1 MPLEGSALDGLTNS
15 PPSVHRLSEAH
26 RKIMAD
32 PAVFSVDQLG
42 IKDIDGY
49 SHVWYGNYLK
59 FFERGAQRF
68 LGGGRVVRVG
78 HLKYKRS
85 VPWGANSS
93 RIESYLVSCAAGR
106 ALVFQRWCVGHDADS
121 TFATCLSELSVEG
134 CARLP
139 AVMEPKARLLAGAA
153 GGREPMLAMAVKNLE
168 SSGVPPISAAE
179 GIVGRMVV
187 PRHVFA
193 DMVAESGKMQIVDA
207 MDLFEQS
214 RTETVGGQQG
224 LKAFLDRG
232 LALVVGQID
241 ELVLAEG
248 VALGASCLLY
258 TSPSPRD

>member
-93 RIESYLVSCAAGR
+93 RIESYLR
-106 ALVFQRWCVGHDADS
+106 RPP
-121 TFATCLSELSVEG
+121 
-134 CARLP
+134 ARL
-139 AVMEPKARLLAGAA
+139 
-153 GGREPMLAMAVKNLE
+153 
-168 SSGVPPISAAE
+168 
-179 GIVGRMVV
+179 MV
-187 PRHVFA
+187 R
-193 DMVAESGKMQIVDA
+193 
-207 MDLFEQS
+207 
-214 RTETVGGQQG
+214 GQ
-224 LKAFLDRG
+224 
-232 LALVVGQID
+232 
-241 ELVLAEG
+241 
-248 VALGASCLLY
+248 
-258 TSPSPRD
+258 

>member
-1 MPLEGSALDGLTNS
+1 
-15 PPSVHRLSEAH
+15 
-26 RKIMAD
+26 
-32 PAVFSVDQLG
+32 
-42 IKDIDGY
+42 
-49 SHVWYGNYLK
+49 
-59 FFERGAQRF
+59 
-68 LGGGRVVRVG
+68 
-78 HLKYKRS
+78 
-85 VPWGANSS
+85 
-93 RIESYLVSCAAGR
+93 
-106 ALVFQRWCVGHDADS
+106 
-121 TFATCLSELSVEG
+121 
-134 CARLP
+134 
-139 AVMEPKARLLAGAA
+139 
-153 GGREPMLAMAVKNLE
+153 MAVKNLE

-248 VALGASCLLY
+248 VALGAGVNVRCEVTLIRETTERRCFHFQQRLLRADGAEVARVRVLMCCVDQSAGALARVPDESWEEWKRIMGELEAGGVGSVAI
-258 TSPSPRD
+258 TPATAAAM

>member
-1 MPLEGSALDGLTNS
+1 
-15 PPSVHRLSEAH
+15 
-26 RKIMAD
+26 
-32 PAVFSVDQLG
+32 
-42 IKDIDGY
+42 
-49 SHVWYGNYLK
+49 
-59 FFERGAQRF
+59 
-68 LGGGRVVRVG
+68 
-78 HLKYKRS
+78 
-85 VPWGANSS
+85 
-93 RIESYLVSCAAGR
+93 
-106 ALVFQRWCVGHDADS
+106 
-121 TFATCLSELSVEG
+121 
-134 CARLP
+134 
-139 AVMEPKARLLAGAA
+139 
-153 GGREPMLAMAVKNLE
+153 MAVKNLE

-248 VALGASCLLY
+248 VALGAGVNVRCEVTLIRETTERRCFHFQQRLLRADGAEVARVRVLMCCVDPAKGELCAVPDEY
-258 TSPSPRD
+258 WAKWNATLAEFGAM